1 MPVGTFMET
10 ATTRGAAV
18 SKPAEGVSILL
29 AVDDV
34 TARLTLEAVLQ
45 KSGYS
50 VDSAASSA
58 EAMAKI
64 EGGQYALVLCS
75 LRHEPAETSRNVLK
89 LAQSQEYRPA
99 TAYLTASPD
108 DADADEDAESLL
120 IEPVEVPALLTHI
133 AELIANRA
141 VGRARRAARR

>member
-1 MPVGTFMET
+1 MQT
-10 ATTRGAAV
+10 ATSRTATAREH
-18 SKPAEGVSILL
+18 AERIRILI

-34 TARLTLEAVLQ
+34 TARLTLDAVLE
-45 KSGYS
+45 KSGYA

-64 EGGQYALVLCS
+64 ESEQYALVLCNFS
-75 LRHEPAETSRNVLK
+75 NESVETSRNVLK

-108 DADADEDAESLL
+108 APGAREGAEHLL
-120 IEPVEVPALLTHI
+120 IEAVEVPDLLTHI
-133 AELIANRA
+133 AELIGNRA
-141 VGRARRAARR
+141 VGRARRAARRG

>member
-1 MPVGTFMET
+1 MQT
-10 ATTRGAAV
+10 ATTRTVTA
-18 SKPAEGVSILL
+18 SQPADRVRILL

-34 TARLTLEAVLQ
+34 TARLTLDAVLE
-45 KSGYS
+45 KSGYA

-58 EAMAKI
+58 EAMEKI
-64 EGGQYALVLCS
+64 ESQQYALVLCNLANES
-75 LRHEPAETSRNVLK
+75 EESSRNVLK

-108 DADADEDAESLL
+108 DHSAAAGDAERLL

-133 AELIANRA
+133 AELIGNRA
-141 VGRARRAARR
+141 VGRARRAARRS